1 MTSAYGSTQAIR
13 RHNRPYVGLW
23 YLKHQKCPMGG
34 IRHTQTISFQLS
46 HHKRY
51 WASDPI
57 FQSGDKLVIL
67 SVKESYRSPIPG
79 RLGWEVQALDQNL
92 NPFEFFWGDETAFR
106 SVWER

>member
-1 MTSAYGSTQAIR
+1 MTAAYGSTQAIK
-13 RHNRPYVGLW
+13 RHNRPYIGLW
-23 YLKHQKCPMGG
+23 YLKRIKSGETSC
-34 IRHTQTISFQLS
+34 ISFQLS

-57 FQSGDKLVIL
+57 FQSGDKLVVL

-92 NPFEFFWGDETAFR
+92 NPFEFFWDDETAFR
-106 SVWER
+106 SMWER